1 MMSIRTYLLLGS
13 NLGDRKL
20 MLQAARTRIEIL
32 AGPITA
38 ESSIYETVA
47 WGKTDQPSFLNQ
59 AIAIDTKLEPA
70 LLLNTLLAIEQSLG
84 RIRTERWEPRSMD
97 IDILFYGDQ
106 VIQQPDLVI
115 PHPSMEQRRF
125 VLVPL
130 NEIAADVK
138 HPVSARTVR
147 QLLEACG
154 DPLDVQ
160 RVG

>member
-1 MMSIRTYLLLGS
+1 MSIRTYLLLGS

-38 ESSIYETVA
+38 ESSIYETAA